1 MAKDPSSLNINEV
14 TSISDAV
21 REFASIVYS
30 ISTHTSVTD
39 TPWKHSNSAHL
50 SVSFH
55 PGSTLPDARAG
66 LERLLNS
73 LSHHVDVYRGRLF
86 VVGVI
91 LEEGPGHMHSH
102 LCVKSPKSRKSGRTI
117 ARIREHLPAVQDG
130 VSDSSVRSFA
140 LEPIHDLPGLFAY
153 ITGPKNLSNPSTTKS
168 WIVQ

>member
-1 MAKDPSSLNINEV
+1 MAKDPSSLNISEV
-14 TSISDAV
+14 TSISDAA
-21 REFASIVYS
+21 REFSSLCNV
-30 ISTHTSVTD
+30 SVSPSVGS
-39 TPWKHSNSAHL
+39 TPWQHSTSAHL
-50 SVSFH
+50 SVRFH
-55 PGSTLPDARAG
+55 PGTTLPDARAG

-168 WIVQ
+168 WIFQ